1 MGNKSL
7 LGNAFFNRCSQ
18 LVSNSNHK
26 GQAAVEF
33 TLTFVLL
40 LIIAW
45 IPADFGLAFFT
56 GQQAQNAAREGA
68 RIASADPT
76 LVAQMGGATSMSC
89 TAPCFGSGS
98 VLQAAAGRLSSVLI
112 KNAQITLTYDPSV
125 SGCHKMLSVRVQG
138 TYNYFFFQ
146 LLRLVGVTGNYL
158 DSTNINRFT
167 SMRYEHQ
174 QPCNPF

>member
-1 MGNKSL
+1 VEKKSL
-7 LGNAFFNRCSQ
+7 LGNTFLNRCSQ
-18 LVSNSNHK
+18 QFSNSNHN

-98 VLQAAAGRLSSVLI
+98 VLQATAGRLSKVLI
-112 KNAQITLTYDPSV
+112 KNAQITLSYDPSV
-125 SGCHKMLSVRVQG
+125 SGCHKMLTVQITG
-138 TYNYFFFQ
+138 TYNYFFYQ
-146 LLRLVGVTGNYL
+146 LLRLVGVSGVKN
-158 DSTNINRFT
+158 SENINRVT
-167 SMRYEHQ
+167 TMRYEHQ
-174 QPCNPF
+174 TPCSPF

>member
-1 MGNKSL
+1 MGTKSL
-7 LGNAFFNRCSQ
+7 LKIEFLNHCSQ
-18 LVSNSNHK
+18 IFSYSNRK

-98 VLQAAAGRLSSVLI
+98 VLQAAAGRLSNVLI

-125 SGCHKMLSVRVQG
+125 SGCQKMLTVQVTG
-138 TYNYFFFQ
+138 TYNYFFYQ
-146 LLRLVGVTGNYL
+146 LLRLVGVTGVKN
-158 DSTNINRFT
+158 SENIKRGT
-167 SMRYEHQ
+167 TMRYEHQ
-174 QPCNPF
+174 QPCSPF